1 MEIATNQDVLFQL
14 SCISLTPSVRI
25 MSPQL
30 VATLFLCVAYTPSTH
45 EHLAHLVI
53 IRRLLKACKMKREFG
68 EKEDEETDTLM
79 LWSVNVLVLFTYL
92 TSAEFNYHKV

>member
-14 SCISLTPSVRI
+14 TCISLTPSVRI
-25 MSPQL
+25 MSSQL

-45 EHLAHLVI
+45 EHLSHPVI

-68 EKEDEETDTLM
+68 EKEDEQMDTLM
-79 LWSVNVLVLFTYL
+79 LWSVTEVVRLSHPHRV
-92 TSAEFNYHKV
+92 